1 MSQPEPDSQQS
12 APATTSPRRWH
23 YWLRTVGAA
32 VVAVLASVGV
42 SAVAQSRLWP
52 HPEAIAFGVF
62 LSLIPLLQ
70 PIADRRRVRSWP
82 LRLLGSVVIGVIG
95 GFLYVLLLER

>member
-1 MSQPEPDSQQS
+1 MSRPELDTQQS
-12 APATTSPRRWH
+12 TPATAPPRRWH
-23 YWLRTVGAA
+23 YWLRTAGAA

-52 HPEAIAFGVF
+52 HPDAIAFGVF
-62 LSLIPLLQ
+62 LSLIPLLH

-82 LRLLGSVVIGVIG
+82 LRLLGSVVTGMIG